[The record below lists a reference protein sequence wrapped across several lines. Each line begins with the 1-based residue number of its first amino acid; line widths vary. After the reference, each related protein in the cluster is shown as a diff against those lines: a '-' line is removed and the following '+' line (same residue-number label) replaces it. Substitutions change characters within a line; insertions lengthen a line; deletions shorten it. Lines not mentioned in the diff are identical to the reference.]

1 MTVLYAALIGLGLV
15 CCVTAVVW
23 SIRTRHERRL
33 WRTTRHDTSTL
44 AIVLELEDRVREL
57 EERVHQLDRR
67 STPV

>member
-1 MTVLYAALIGLGLV
+1 MIVLYAALIGLGLV
-15 CCVTAVVW
+15 CCVAAVVW

-33 WRTTRHDTSTL
+33 WRTTHDTSTL
-44 AIVLELEDRVREL
+44 AIVLELEDRVHEL